1 MSKASEWMD
10 QYDWAYS
17 KVEKLDLDLEE
28 EGSEKKDKRK
38 KAAKKRQAKYQSKE
52 DRDAII
58 EILGG
63 KKAATHTLRKWGQ
76 GLLWFIDIVSLVT
89 IVSDA
94 QSSEIRKIYDR
105 LKVMATDMAEYKC
118 TYMFDA
124 DTFEEYADS
133 IRSETLRS
141 DTFRGYEDE

>member
-17 KVEKLDLDLEE
+17 KVKKFDLEE
-28 EGSEKKDKRK
+28 EEGEKKDKRK

-63 KKAATHTLRKWGQ
+63 KKAASHTLRKWGQ

-94 QSSEIRKIYDR
+94 QSSEVRKIYDR

>member
-1 MSKASEWMD
+1 MD

-17 KVEKLDLDLEE
+17 KVKKFDLEE
-28 EGSEKKDKRK
+28 EEGENKDKRK

-63 KKAATHTLRKWGQ
+63 KKAASHTLRKWGQ

-94 QSSEIRKIYDR
+94 QSSEVRKIYDR

>member
-17 KVEKLDLDLEE
+17 KVKKFDLEE
-28 EGSEKKDKRK
+28 EEGDKKDKRK
-38 KAAKKRQAKYQSKE
+38 KAAKKRQTKYQNKE
-52 DRDAII
+52 DRDTII

-63 KKAATHTLRKWGQ
+63 KKAASHTLRKWGQ

-94 QSSEIRKIYDR
+94 QSSEVRKIYDR

>member
-17 KVEKLDLDLEE
+17 KVKKFDLEE
-28 EGSEKKDKRK
+28 EEGDNKDKRK

-63 KKAATHTLRKWGQ
+63 KKAASHTLRKWGQ

-94 QSSEIRKIYDR
+94 QSSEVRKIYDR

>member
-1 MSKASEWMD
+1 MD

-17 KVEKLDLDLEE
+17 KVKKFDLEE
-28 EGSEKKDKRK
+28 EEGEKKDKRK

-63 KKAATHTLRKWGQ
+63 KKAASHTLRKWGQ

-94 QSSEIRKIYDR
+94 QSSEVRKIYDR

>member
-17 KVEKLDLDLEE
+17 KVEKLDLEE

-63 KKAATHTLRKWGQ
+63 KKAAAHTLRKWGQ

>member
-1 MSKASEWMD
+1 MN

-17 KVEKLDLDLEE
+17 KVKKFDLEE
-28 EGSEKKDKRK
+28 EEGEKKDKRK

-63 KKAATHTLRKWGQ
+63 KKAASHTLRKWGQ

-94 QSSEIRKIYDR
+94 QSSEVRKIYDR

>member
-1 MSKASEWMD
+1 MSKASEWMN

-17 KVEKLDLDLEE
+17 KVKKFDLEE
-28 EGSEKKDKRK
+28 EEGEKKDKRK

-63 KKAATHTLRKWGQ
+63 KKAASHTLRKWGQ

-94 QSSEIRKIYDR
+94 QSSEVRKIYDR

>member
-1 MSKASEWMD
+1 MD

-17 KVEKLDLDLEE
+17 KVKKFDLEE
-28 EGSEKKDKRK
+28 EEGEKKDKRK

-63 KKAATHTLRKWGQ
+63 KKAASHTLRKWGQ

-89 IVSDA
+89 IVSDT
-94 QSSEIRKIYDR
+94 QSSEVRKIYDR

>member
-17 KVEKLDLDLEE
+17 KVKKFDLEE
-28 EGSEKKDKRK
+28 EEGEKKDKRK

-63 KKAATHTLRKWGQ
+63 KKAASHTLRKWGQ

-94 QSSEIRKIYDR
+94 QSSEVRKIYDR
-105 LKVMATDMAEYKC
+105 LKVMATDMAEYNC

>member
-17 KVEKLDLDLEE
+17 KVKKFDLEE
-28 EGSEKKDKRK
+28 EEGENKDKRK

-63 KKAATHTLRKWGQ
+63 KKAASHTLRKWGQ

-94 QSSEIRKIYDR
+94 QSSEVRKIYDR